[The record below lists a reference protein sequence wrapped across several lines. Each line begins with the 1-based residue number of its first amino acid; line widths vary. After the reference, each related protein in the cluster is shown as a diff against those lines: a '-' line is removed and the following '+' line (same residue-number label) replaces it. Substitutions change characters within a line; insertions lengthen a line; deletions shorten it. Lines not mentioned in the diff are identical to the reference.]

1 MPKVIFITNLTLWS
15 MGKEHGGPAFT
26 QTLKKYIDEGW
37 EVYLVS
43 DEPGNAGYPY
53 LDQAHNIVLPLTRFS
68 KLGNIRKIGIIFRYL
83 EQLNSSIRFNR
94 CCDRIL
100 REDHAD
106 TVVYAYELLRF
117 FPARR
122 CAKKYH
128 LPLVTRFQ
136 GTKLIQVKRHTLLQ
150 KLRRFPTYQATA
162 YPADL
167 VIMTDDGTQG
177 DRILRE
183 LGNTSPTLFLRNGLD
198 LMGWDIPKHIA
209 AFDAAAFRTKLGVGK
224 VETIF
229 LTVSRL
235 ESWKR
240 VDRAIH
246 GFAEFCRSSK
256 EGKLVIVGDGASRQ
270 ELEALAESCGISNR
284 VIFVGSVVHDAV
296 YDYMMAADVF
306 LSLYDLSNV
315 GNPLLE
321 AMALGKCIITLDVG
335 DTHNLIRD
343 RENGILLTTDTLST
357 LGTAMQELSK
367 NLSLR
372 QQLGDAAAEYAKANF
387 CTWETRMDQEFQ
399 AVASLLA
406 KGKEQP

>member
-1 MPKVIFITNLTLWS
+1 MPKIIFITKLTLWS
-15 MGKEHGGPAFT
+15 MGGGRGGPAFT
-26 QTLKKYIDEGW
+26 QTIQKYIDEGW
-37 EVYLVS
+37 EVYLIS

-68 KLGNIRKIGIIFRYL
+68 KLGEMRKVGMIFRYL
-83 EQLNSSIRFNR
+83 EQLSSCVRFGK

-100 REDHAD
+100 RKDHAD
-106 TVVYAYELLRF
+106 TIVYAYELLRF

-122 CAKKYH
+122 SAKKYH

-136 GTKLIQVKRHTLLQ
+136 GTKLISGRRHTWIQ

-162 YPADL
+162 FLSDL

-177 DRILRE
+177 DRVLRE

-198 LMGWDIPKHIA
+198 LMGWNIPAHIA
-209 AFDAAAFRTKLGVGK
+209 AFDSISFHSALGIRTD
-224 VETIF
+224 ETMF

-235 ESWKR
+235 ENWKH
-240 VDRAIH
+240 VERALN
-246 GFAEFCRSSK
+246 GFAEFCRSGK
-256 EGKLVIVGDGASRQ
+256 EGKLVIVGDGASRA
-270 ELEALAESCGISNR
+270 ELEDLAASNGISDH
-284 VIFVGSVVHDAV
+284 VIFTGSVEHDAV

-335 DTHNLIRD
+335 DTRSLIHD
-343 RENGILLTTDTLST
+343 RENGILLTTDTLPA
-357 LGTAMQELSK
+357 LGAVMRELSE
-367 NLSLR
+367 NPALR
-372 QQLGDAAAEYAKANF
+372 RQLGSAAARYAQENF
-387 CTWETRMDQEFQ
+387 CTWQKRMDQEFQ
-399 AVASLLA
+399 AVKDLLNR
-406 KGKEQP
+406 K